1 MGPIGPMLHWRGPA
15 PGAGRGGFAIL
26 MVVLVLVG
34 LVIIGAPF
42 AISMRQAELA
52 SINFAARAQARLV
65 AIGALNLAKAQ
76 LERSHEFYERYE
88 ADPTRTPPPT
98 VYNSPYVDST
108 GELRV
113 SFADDP
119 PAGIVL
125 ANPAGV
131 MWSAHAEDEQ
141 AKIHLNAAPRPLLA
155 NLLALITGE
164 TLDPLAP
171 GNTRAEKIAEELW
184 RNPADPIG
192 RPPFT
197 SFTQA
202 RQASTLITDAEFQ
215 RLVRYL
221 TLHSA
226 PLVGD
231 TLPGAPAQYPVNLNT
246 CSEEVLRALLRGI
259 RLHQPDRAAA
269 DQHKGVGYATQ
280 SFDTD
285 GDGTNDKTVTDNFDE
300 LIRRLR
306 VFTTLAAPL
315 SANAPEVTVQ
325 STADLPTPAA
335 GDGYWISVE
344 GDAVRYNAKTA
355 SGLTVWFDDKDPSH
369 PLAARAD
376 RDREAGAEV
385 RLLFTDI
392 EHDLAGV
399 LEELVKEDKLTPDS
413 KAAILASAI
422 NPRNA
427 AVLDTSTTTAPLC
440 CHSFNIYTIEATGVM
455 NAADGRELARYT
467 VREIAQVAPCVD
479 LEITLDSQEEFER
492 PLQAGLARRVAT
504 WPNPTQVADVAP
516 KQTEV
521 PTSAIA
527 RHGRLGLPL
536 VEYDPADPAHVAAR
550 FVARFNGP
558 LLEKALWGGKDG
570 GRDSVWPQPF
580 ADLTTVKK
588 DPGDDTD
595 LSPEG
600 IHIGRAT
607 LPDGSTQTRTLVYPA
622 RVDDAK
628 DADGK
633 AIDANNIAHSSDNV
647 VLPLI
652 LETWVKFDADPGAS
666 GSAKFDYSRDRVLFD
681 LGQQPFSNRLALV
694 YYGRDASSG
703 DLVLHVADST
713 NQPIAAQVRCRI
725 TGGTSAPAGLLPHEW
740 FPMLP
745 ERWYHLVAIAKGIH
759 YNEMALLINGRSVG
773 SYFPVARTTGAL
785 DTAASIPC
793 TGTGTD
799 DPNGNDTAVVF
810 RHQPWPVAGAAILG
824 GEIIEYTGIAGNA
837 LSILLDATSAPVGRG
852 SRGTKALA
860 HPDGTRI
867 ELHGYVDYVHKD
879 SDEWGEG
886 DIEHLLD
893 NMMDASQEPALLHN
907 LPAGNGPTGYPQVT
921 VTDGDET
928 NPAGVAAPTAT
939 TAVGT
944 TNYWDQFST
953 SYQAA
958 ALGGAADNTIP
969 SGDWLP
975 LVASEK
981 WPVPSVEDGGAL
993 ADDAARFDAVAAD
1006 PGFLSML
1013 TCTTQRPTTAKR
1025 LIEDTTDG
1033 LGFFKV
1039 EANPDD
1045 ADAGE
1050 AVKFAKAG
1058 IVLVWRY
1065 HPEDAADPAKT
1076 DDQKRRIAWYIGYI
1090 AGFND
1095 PTNYTGHRACFDTTE
1110 KPIVEGAKL
1119 RFNCIKL
1126 SSNHDLARGHRGIQ
1140 TITHNLVG
1148 TDATVDE
1155 LRDRKGRGIFQI
1167 GFRSTAEPNAL
1178 DVEQPFEWIQFT
1190 YPRFPH
1196 PPVPVGQDDVEE
1208 KLLAGKFLYD
1218 ITRAAA
1224 GTGDKA
1230 SDPPA
1235 PFAFPPAPASKVMPV
1250 FFCSGY
1256 LRVLGNDL
1264 VERYM
1269 DLEKGVHDEVTL
1281 TDNTGQREDHWVHHG
1296 RGNMFAFR
1304 ESIAPPPA
1312 HVFSYV
1318 NRPRLIKFPS
1328 GLPIEPDKLFY
1339 LGSDTMYKDG
1349 DKGAQATDGGGPS
1362 TSEPERPA
1370 NATFDE
1376 VKIYQATYGVARLW
1390 DCKPAA
1396 AGGAPDG
1403 AKNVRDFSGLPA
1415 GYTPPFYLRI
1425 GNLEDVV
1432 PRDAT
1437 EPFRFH
1443 SNGHVGSWPLEG
1455 YLKIDDEVLYYR
1467 VMYRRPV
1474 GRTSAPIKFIRPLDN
1489 DGNPLPLANDPVTVA
1504 KKDDTKLY
1512 LDLTEEEAKDFPDM
1526 GYLTIHNSWANRDY
1540 WNRIGEIMSTYGVTW
1555 DAIHQDLA
1563 AGEEVRD
1570 RDGKIIY
1577 GNHYINAEE
1586 RVFFSGKHYDTGK
1599 NALEITLTHRG
1610 ILNST
1615 AQDIQMYDP
1624 STTSWFLD
1632 PNGKSSS
1639 ASVSIISVELLILER
1654 GCLGTTPD
1662 SHALGARVNPLD
1674 HLHTSLAPRP
1684 MVKLQ
1689 RDEAGRLLL
1698 EDGKIKVLPD
1708 NDTAFDLSKPEYEY
1722 GIVVEH
1728 HDNFPA
1734 EGYVQIGNE
1743 IVGYAQDRNGNTPI
1757 WTGKVPLPGTYD
1769 AATGTWD
1776 YQDMPILTGIKLLR
1790 QRFGTPKED
1799 FLTPGAANTVST
1811 VDFTEEEPTYFADAA
1826 GTLGRRIVR
1835 LREARFHDR
1844 YPLSH
1849 TGEFTP
1855 HRAATPV
1862 GYWEFACSLPGA
1874 LWTQVKWTE
1883 AQYDPATG
1891 TIVNDKPLDPD
1902 DPWDIQV
1909 MAQVDNAPAW
1919 DDTAADPA
1927 TGKPVAQPVLWSA
1940 VPSRTDAVYDPPGY
1954 RLKKPVIYLFD
1965 DPTANNYINARNDS
1979 TPLGQYGDRIRLR
1992 VYFKYN
1998 DYRAAEGAAP
2008 NYNVPWRTPWVDS
2021 ITLRY
2026 KAPTHV
2032 MEHREMPY

>member
-1 MGPIGPMLHWRGPA
+1 MPTSHLVSARRSRA
-15 PGAGRGGFAIL
+15 SGFAIL
-26 MVVLVLVG
+26 LVVLVLVG
-34 LVIIGAPF
+34 LIIIGAPF

-52 SINFAARAQARLV
+52 SINFAARAQARL
-65 AIGALNLAKAQ
+65 AALGALNLAKAQ

-88 ADPTRTPPPT
+88 ADPARTPPPT

-113 SFADDP
+113 SFHDDP
-119 PAGIVL
+119 ALAGLPL
-125 ANPAGV
+125 ANPVGTMA
-131 MWSAHAEDEQ
+131 SATAEDEQ
-141 AKIHLNAAPRPLLA
+141 GKIHLNGAPRPLLA
-155 NLLALITGE
+155 NLAALITGE
-164 TLDPLAP
+164 AISDDPASAP
-171 GNTRAEKIAEELW
+171 RARAIADELW
-184 RNPADPIG
+184 RDPADPIG

-202 RQASTLITDAEFQ
+202 RQASATLTDAEFQ

-231 TLPGAPAQYPVNLNT
+231 AAAGSAPQYPVNLNT

-285 GDGTNDKTVTDNFDE
+285 GDGTNDKTVADDFDA

-315 SANAPEVTVQ
+315 SVNAAEVTLQ
-325 STADLPTPAA
+325 STADFPTPAA
-335 GDGYWISVE
+335 GDAYWVSVE
-344 GDAVRYNAKTA
+344 GDAVRYNATTG
-355 SGLTVWFDDKDPSH
+355 SGLAVWFDEKDPSH
-369 PLAARAD
+369 PLAARVD

-427 AVLDTSTTTAPLC
+427 TVLETSTTTAPLC
-440 CHSFNIYTIEATGVM
+440 CYSFNIYTLEATGVM

-467 VREIAQVAPCVD
+467 VREVAQVAPCVD
-479 LEITLDSQEEFER
+479 LEIKIDSQEEFER
-492 PLQAGLARRVAT
+492 PIQAGLARRVAT

-516 KQTEV
+516 RQTEV
-521 PTSAIA
+521 PTSLVA
-527 RHGRLGLPL
+527 RHGRLGLPP
-536 VEYDPADPAHVAAR
+536 VEYDPEDPARVAAR
-550 FVARFNGP
+550 FTARYNGP
-558 LLEKALWGGKDG
+558 LLAKALWGGKDG
-570 GRDSVWPQPF
+570 GRDSLWPQPF
-580 ADLTTVKK
+580 ADLTTVKTP
-588 DPGDDTD
+588 PGDDTD
-595 LSPEG
+595 LGPEG
-600 IHIGRAT
+600 IHVGEVRIVDGAT
-607 LPDGSTQTRTLVYPA
+607 TKTETRTLVYPA

-628 DADGK
+628 DAEGK
-633 AIDANNIAHSSDNV
+633 AIDASNIAHSGDNV

-652 LETWVKFDADPGAS
+652 LETWVKFDADPGVA
-666 GSAKFDYSRDRVLFD
+666 GEARFDYSRDRVLFD

-694 YYGRDASSG
+694 YYGRDSASG

-725 TGGTSAPAGLLPHEW
+725 VRDSAAAGGLAADEW
-740 FPMLP
+740 AVVLP
-745 ERWYHLVAIAKGIH
+745 ERWYHLAAIAKGIH
-759 YNEMALLINGRSVG
+759 YNEMALLLNGRSVG
-773 SYFPVARTTGAL
+773 RYFPVARTTGAAA
-785 DTAASIPC
+785 DAASIPC
-793 TGTGTD
+793 TGTATD
-799 DPNGNDTAVVF
+799 DPNTTSPF
-810 RHQPWPVAGAAILG
+810 RHQPWPTAGAAILG
-824 GEIIEYTGIAGNA
+824 GEIIEYTGIAANA
-837 LSILLDATSAPVGRG
+837 LTILTDATSAPVGRG

-893 NMMDASQEPALLHN
+893 NMMDASQEPALLHA

-928 NPAGVAAPTAT
+928 NPAGVPAPAAT

-944 TNYWDQFST
+944 TNYWDQFSS

-958 ALGGAADNTIP
+958 PLGGAADNSIP

-975 LVASEK
+975 LAASEK
-981 WPVPSVEDGGAL
+981 WVVPSVEDGGTL
-993 ADDAARFDAVAAD
+993 ADDDARFAAVAAD

-1013 TCTTQRPTTAKR
+1013 TCTAQRPTTAKR
-1025 LIEDTTDG
+1025 LIEDTADG

-1039 EANPDD
+1039 EANPDA

-1065 HPEDAADPAKT
+1065 HPDDAADPTKT
-1076 DDQKRRIAWYIGYI
+1076 DDQKRRITWYIGYV

-1119 RFNCIKL
+1119 RLNCLKL
-1126 SSNHDLARGHRGIQ
+1126 SSNHDLARGHRGTQ

-1167 GFRSTAEPNAL
+1167 GFRSATEPNAL
-1178 DVEQPFEWIQFT
+1178 DVNQPFEWIQFT

-1218 ITRAAA
+1218 ITRCAAN
-1224 GTGDKA
+1224 TGDKTA
-1230 SDPPA
+1230 DPPT
-1235 PFAFPPAPASKVMPV
+1235 PFAFPAAPASKVMPV

-1264 VERYM
+1264 VEKYM

-1296 RGNMFAFR
+1296 QGNMFAFR

-1312 HVFSYV
+1312 HVFSYI

-1328 GLPIEPDKLFY
+1328 GLPIEPDKYFY
-1339 LGSDTMYKDG
+1339 LGSDTMYRNG
-1349 DKGAQATDGGGPS
+1349 DQGARAADGGGPS
-1362 TSEPERPA
+1362 TGEPERPA

-1390 DCKPAA
+1390 DCKAT
-1396 AGGAPDG
+1396 GGAPDG
-1403 AKNVRDFSGLPA
+1403 AKHVRDFSGLA
-1415 GYTPPFYLRI
+1415 ASHTPPFYLRI

-1432 PRDAT
+1432 PKDAA

-1443 SNGHVGSWPLEG
+1443 SNGHVAAWPLEG
-1455 YLKIDDEVLYYR
+1455 YLKIDDEVMYYR

-1474 GRTSAPIKFIRPLDN
+1474 GRTSAPIKFIRPLDS
-1489 DGNPLPLANDPVTVA
+1489 DGNPLPFANDLVTVA
-1504 KKDDTKLY
+1504 TKDDTKLY
-1512 LDLTEEEAKDFPDM
+1512 LDLTEEEARDFPDM
-1526 GYLTIHNSWANRDY
+1526 GYLTIHNSWANLDY
-1540 WNRIGEIMSTYGVTW
+1540 WNRIREIMTTYGVTW
-1555 DAIHQDLA
+1555 DAIDQDLA
-1563 AGEEVRD
+1563 AGEEVRSA
-1570 RDGKIIY
+1570 DGKIIY

-1586 RVFFSGKHYDTGK
+1586 RVFFSGKSYDTAKG
-1599 NALEITLTHRG
+1599 ALEITLTHRG

-1615 AQDIQMYDP
+1615 AQDIRMYDP

-1632 PNGKSSS
+1632 PDGKPSN
-1639 ASVSIISVELLILER
+1639 ASVSVISVELLILER
-1654 GCLGTTPD
+1654 ACLGTARD
-1662 SHALGARVNPLD
+1662 SHAIGARVNPLD
-1674 HLHTSLAPRP
+1674 HIHTSLAPRT

-1708 NDTAFDLSKPEYEY
+1708 NDAAFDISKPEYEY

-1743 IVGYAQDRNGNTPI
+1743 IVGYAQDRTGDTPL

-1776 YQDMPILTGIKLLR
+1776 YLDMPILTGIKLLR
-1790 QRFGTPKED
+1790 QRFGTPRED
-1799 FLTPGAANTVST
+1799 FLTPGAADAVSP
-1811 VDFTEEEPTYFADAA
+1811 VDFTEEEPAYFADAA
-1826 GTLGRRIVR
+1826 GTHGRRIVR

-1855 HRAATPV
+1855 HRTSSPV

-1883 AQYDPATG
+1883 AQYDAASG
-1891 TIVNDKPLDPD
+1891 TIVNDKPLDTN

-1919 DDTAADPA
+1919 DDATADPV
-1927 TGKPVAQPVLWSA
+1927 TGKPVAHPVPWQI
-1940 VPSRTDAVYDPPGY
+1940 VPTRADVVYNPPGY

-1965 DPTANNYINARNDS
+1965 DPEANNYINARNDS
-1979 TPLGQYGDRIRLR
+1979 SALGQYGDRIRLR

-1998 DYRAAEGAAP
+1998 EYKAAEGAPP
-2008 NYNVPWRTPWVDS
+2008 NYNIPWRTPWVDS